1 MAKDEFTR
9 GWLECIASLREE
21 ITKAEQEG
29 RPFELDVELMLMED
43 CAHES
48 LRMRGLT
55 AVGGRGGDGA
65 VRYVIQPAVRL
76 LH

>member
-29 RPFELDVELMLMED
+29 RPFELDVELMLAED
-43 CAHES
+43 LAHES

-55 AVGGRGGDGA
+55 AVGGRGGDG
-65 VRYVIQPAVRL
+65 VLRYTIKPQVHL